1 MMTRTLLLLMLVL
14 TLNSCN
20 KDNKQD
26 DSPDEPNGE
35 LNQFVG
41 YWTSDNK
48 NSGDLLLWSDHT
60 YTAPSPNTGGSW
72 NVGEWYYDSTTSYL
86 TLTGYSAKTYI
97 ITHISAHSMS
107 GINIKNQET
116 VSFEREDHKAVYFAI
131 FGNWVTDDGMYLNIG
146 YHVLRGTKVPDKTGY
161 VDITSCNKKLNLS
174 WIESENCFSYTADY
188 EDNKHYWHPISSCQ
202 GTLILD
208 NWFSP
213 NKQTLTLTGMLE
225 GIYHRETSE

>member
-35 LNQFVG
+35 LNQFVE

-60 YTAPSPNTGGSW
+60 YSAPSSNAGGSW

-86 TLTGYSAKTYI
+86 TLTGYNAKTYI
-97 ITHISAHSMS
+97 ITHISAQSMS

-116 VSFEREDHKAVYFAI
+116 VSFEREDHKAVDFAI

-188 EDNKHYWHPISSCQ
+188 EDNKHYWHPISRCR

>member
-60 YTAPSPNTGGSW
+60 YTAPSSNTGGSW

-116 VSFEREDHKAVYFAI
+116 VSFEREDHKAVDFAI

-174 WIESENCFSYTADY
+174 WIESKNCFSYTADY
-188 EDNKHYWHPISSCQ
+188 EDNKHYWHPISRCQ

-213 NKQTLTLTGMLE
+213 KKQTLNSTGMLE